1 MIDLYSYDTSNGMR
15 ARILLEEC
23 ELPYQLHA
31 VDLRKG
37 EHRKPEFLALN
48 PAGAIPV
55 LVDDDGPGDVPL
67 TLTQSSAILLYLAEK
82 TGRFLPTDPAERI
95 VCYQWLFCAATDC
108 ATATGLIYL
117 SKAVMPDKSE
127 ANSVWWEER
136 LLRQLRVA
144 DARLARHEWLAG
156 PLSVADFA
164 LYPIVAV
171 RRELVEKAGDLPN
184 LLRWADALA
193 ARPGVARAMA
203 WLD

>member
-31 VDLRKG
+31 VDLLKG

-55 LVDDDGPGDVPL
+55 LVDDDGPDGVPL

-82 TGRFLPTDPAERI
+82 TGRFLPTSARER
-95 VCYQWLFCAATDC
+95 VLCYQWLFFAATDC
-108 ATATGLIYL
+108 ATSTGMIYL
-117 SKAVMPDKSE
+117 SKGAVPDKSD
-127 ANSVWWEER
+127 ANSMWWEER
-136 LLRQLRVA
+136 LVRQLRVA
-144 DARLARHEWLAG
+144 DARLARSEWLAG
-156 PLSVADFA
+156 PLTVADFA

-171 RRELVEKAGDLPN
+171 RRALVEKAGDLPN

-203 WLD
+203 WAE